1 MKQWEKFENDITQFL
16 QEALEEHD
24 VIIKQLGNADST
36 LPDIEISL
44 KNSDLN
50 LFIET
55 KMPSSQTSQFV
66 VDIYNDKFIYGTNN
80 KFKANAYSNDIIQI
94 LNENYSLY
102 KTVSQS
108 GMIVPVPDTIA
119 VGWIISNMKNK
130 KVEFIISI
138 DNNSNKRIIP
148 IELFSNFFNVK
159 TILRRKKS
167 GSTPLPQKY
176 YNDFEETIKGCFKEY
191 KIFVDNS
198 RLYVVIDKNLRK
210 SDCYLESRLFEN
222 KKYFLSEKENYIYE
236 VKLTSSTNNPNI
248 IFELSVKDNIDEDM
262 FTIQNIIDF
271 VENYFN

>member
-1 MKQWEKFENDITQFL
+1 MKQWEKFENDTTQFL
-16 QEALEEHD
+16 QEALGEYD
-24 VIIKQLGNADST
+24 VIIKQFGNADST

-44 KNSDLN
+44 KNTGSN
-50 LFIET
+50 FFIET

-66 VDIYNDKFIYGTNN
+66 VDIYNNKFIYGTNN
-80 KFKANAYSNDIIQI
+80 KFKANAYSDDIIQI

-102 KTVSQS
+102 KNVSQS

-119 VGWIISNMKNK
+119 FGWIVSNIKNK
-130 KVEFIISI
+130 NVEFIMSI
-138 DNNSNKRIIP
+138 DSNSNERIIP

-167 GSTPLPQKY
+167 GSTSLPQKY
-176 YNDFEETIKGCFKEY
+176 YKDFENAIKGYFKKY

-198 RLYVVIDKNLRK
+198 RLYVLIDKNLSK
-210 SDCYLESRLFEN
+210 SECYFESSLFKN
-222 KKYFLSEKENYIYE
+222 KKYFLSKKENNIYE

-262 FTIQNIIDF
+262 FTIQTIIEF
-271 VENYFN
+271 IENYFN